1 MDKTLMI
8 VGLCLVA
15 AAAFACGLFI
25 QSRLIRR
32 AIERIFAP
40 VNGAQPKGKETMPHF
55 CPFAQDVLD
64 AVRHELNRKSELEHE
79 TAALRERYELV
90 STNIAASLLI
100 YDRSG
105 KVVFCSPYTQV
116 LTGYSPEEI
125 AAYSAD
131 GADFL
136 ESLVVEQDAERYKRA
151 RQVSQLGEDI
161 LVRCRIRHRSG
172 LRLWLETRLVPVC
185 NDDGEVVS
193 VLAVTV
199 DVTDTLNYQE
209 QIEA

>member
-64 AVRHELNRKSELEHE
+64 AVRHELPP
-79 TAALRERYELV
+79 RERP
-90 STNIAASLLI
+90 
-100 YDRSG
+100 RG
-105 KVVFCSPYTQV
+105 
-116 LTGYSPEEI
+116 TGDHWAPRRP
-125 AAYSAD
+125 A
-131 GADFL
+131 
-136 ESLVVEQDAERYKRA
+136 
-151 RQVSQLGEDI
+151 
-161 LVRCRIRHRSG
+161 
-172 LRLWLETRLVPVC
+172 P
-185 NDDGEVVS
+185 
-193 VLAVTV
+193 
-199 DVTDTLNYQE
+199 
-209 QIEA
+209 